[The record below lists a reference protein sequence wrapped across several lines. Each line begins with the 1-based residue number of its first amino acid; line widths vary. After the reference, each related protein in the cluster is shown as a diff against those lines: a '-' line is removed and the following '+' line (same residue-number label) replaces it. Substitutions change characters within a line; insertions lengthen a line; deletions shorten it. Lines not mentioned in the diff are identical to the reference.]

1 MFCRWTIAEEG
12 SANEAV
18 RCVPSVHAASGGHE
32 VVRLTRCYFGFVW
45 MVMVRKMMWPYIM
58 CLLRTSVNSG
68 A

>member
-45 MVMVRKMMWPYIM
+45 
-58 CLLRTSVNSG
+58 LGGDG
-68 A
+68 AEDDVALHHVPPSY